1 MKKRIIKLLIWLSVL
16 LNILMVTA
24 AILAATGKL
33 MPLLAPLIMTN
44 MGTKY
49 ERLVSQ
55 FEGFTVQSGDV
66 VFLGDSITQGG
77 AWHELFPNRPVR
89 NRGIGGDTTKGI
101 LNRLHQVTNGKPSQV
116 FLLIGTN
123 DLSFGETDETIVD
136 NITTILEQIT
146 DESPDTQVFV
156 QSILPRRA
164 SYQERIE
171 TLNIKIRAA
180 IGDRAEWIDLYSLLL
195 DEDGSIADRYSN
207 DELHL
212 LGAGVIRYGRKQ
224 LLVWSERPRLG

>member
-1 MKKRIIKLLIWLSVL
+1 MKNRIIKLLIWLSVL
-16 LNILMVTA
+16 LNILVVTA
-24 AILAATGKL
+24 VMLAAMGKL

-44 MGTKY
+44 MVNPNY

-101 LNRLHQVTNGKPSQV
+101 LNRLHQVTNGNPSQV

-123 DLSFGETDETIVD
+123 DLSFGESDETIVD
-136 NITTILEQIT
+136 NIVSILERFA
-146 DESPDTQVFV
+146 DESPETQVLV
-156 QSILPRRA
+156 QSILPRGA

-171 TLNIKIRAA
+171 TLNSRIHAA
-180 IGDRAEWIDLYSLLL
+180 IGDGAEWIDLYSLLL

-212 LGAGVIRYGRKQ
+212 LGAGYA
-224 LLVWSERPRLG
+224 VWKEAIASRVRAP

>member
-1 MKKRIIKLLIWLSVL
+1 MKKRIINLLIWLSVL
-16 LNILMVTA
+16 LNVLVVTA
-24 AILAATGKL
+24 IILATTGKL
-33 MPLLAPLIMTN
+33 VPLLAPLITTTL
-44 MGTKY
+44 GPKY

-89 NRGIGGDTTKGI
+89 NRGIGGDTTKGV

-123 DLSFGETDETIVD
+123 DVNFGETDETIVE
-136 NITTILEQIT
+136 NIDTIIEQIA
-146 DESPDTQVFV
+146 DESPKTQVFV
-156 QSILPRRA
+156 QSILPRGA
-164 SYQERIE
+164 PYQERIE
-171 TLNIKIRAA
+171 TLNFKIRTA
-180 IGDRAEWIDLYSLLL
+180 IDDRAEWIDLYSLLL
-195 DEDGSIADRYSN
+195 DKDGSIADRYSN

-212 LGAGVIRYGRKQ
+212 LGAGYV
-224 LLVWSERPRLG
+224 VWKEAIASRVRVP

>member
-16 LNILMVTA
+16 LNILVVTA
-24 AILAATGKL
+24 VILAAMGKL
-33 MPLLAPLIMTN
+33 MPLLAPLIMTT
-44 MGTKY
+44 MGPKY

-55 FEGFTVQSGDV
+55 FEGFTVQSSDV

-77 AWHELFPNRPVR
+77 AWHELFPNRLVR

-101 LNRLHQVTNGKPSQV
+101 LNRLHQVTNGNPSQV

-123 DLSFGETDETIVD
+123 DVSFGETDETIVN
-136 NITTILEQIT
+136 NIVTIIERIT
-146 DESPDTQVFV
+146 DESPETQVFV
-156 QSILPRRA
+156 QSILPRGA

-171 TLNIKIRAA
+171 TLNSKIRAA

-195 DEDGSIADRYSN
+195 DEDGYIADRYSN

-212 LGAGVIRYGRKQ
+212 LGAGYA
-224 LLVWSERPRLG
+224 VWKKAIASQVRVP

>member
-1 MKKRIIKLLIWLSVL
+1 M
-16 LNILMVTA
+16 
-24 AILAATGKL
+24 
-33 MPLLAPLIMTN
+33 
-44 MGTKY
+44 
-49 ERLVSQ
+49 
-55 FEGFTVQSGDV
+55 
-66 VFLGDSITQGG
+66 
-77 AWHELFPNRPVR
+77 FPNRPVR
-89 NRGIGGDTTKGI
+89 NRGIGGDTTRGI

-123 DLSFGETDETIVD
+123 DVSFGETDETIVA
-136 NITTILEQIT
+136 NIVTIIERIT
-146 DESPDTQVFV
+146 DESPGTGVFV
-156 QSILPRRA
+156 QTILPRGA

-212 LGAGVIRYGRKQ
+212 LGAGYTVWKEAIDS
-224 LLVWSERPRLG
+224 LVRVP

>member
-1 MKKRIIKLLIWLSVL
+1 MGLGMKKRIIKLLICLSVL
-16 LNILMVTA
+16 LNILVVTA
-24 AILAATGKL
+24 VILATTGKL
-33 MPLLAPLIMTN
+33 VPLLAPLITTT
-44 MGTKY
+44 MGPKY

-55 FEGFTVQSGDV
+55 YEGFTLQSGDV

-77 AWHELFPNRPVR
+77 SWHELFPNRPVR

-123 DLSFGETDETIVD
+123 DVSLGETDETIIA
-136 NITTILEQIT
+136 NIVSILEQIT
-146 DESPDTQVFV
+146 DESPQTQVFV
-156 QSILPRRA
+156 QTLLPRGA

-171 TLNIKIRAA
+171 TLNIKIRSA

-195 DEDGSIADRYSN
+195 AEDGSIADRYSN

-212 LGAGVIRYGRKQ
+212 MGAGYEVWKKAISS
-224 LLVWSERPRLG
+224 LVRVP

>member
-16 LNILMVTA
+16 LNILVVTA
-24 AILAATGKL
+24 VILAVTGKL
-33 MPLLAPLIMTN
+33 IPLLAPLRMTN
-44 MGTKY
+44 MESPNY

-89 NRGIGGDTTKGI
+89 NRGIGGDRTKGI
-101 LNRLHQVTNGKPSQV
+101 LNRIHQVTSGKPSQV

-123 DLSFGETDETIVD
+123 DVSFGETDETIVD
-136 NITTILEQIT
+136 NIVTIIERIT
-146 DESPDTQVFV
+146 DESPETQVFV

-212 LGAGVIRYGRKQ
+212 LGAGYTVWKETIAS
-224 LLVWSERPRLG
+224 LVRVP